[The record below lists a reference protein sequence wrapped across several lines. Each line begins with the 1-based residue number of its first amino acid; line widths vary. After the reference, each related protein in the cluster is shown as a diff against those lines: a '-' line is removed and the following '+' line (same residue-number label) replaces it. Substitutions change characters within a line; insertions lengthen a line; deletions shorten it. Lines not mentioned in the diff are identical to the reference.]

1 MQFQYTS
8 VLPVAPA
15 LTVNEQKPEL
25 VGVQAGEAF
34 AHQGFHGAP
43 YVEVGCDYP
52 QIWCASL
59 GTIVPAEIWIQ
70 TAAQD
75 TRLVLAQIDAL
86 LAELAAHRQRLA
98 GELAALEARAPE
110 ACRC

>member
-1 MQFQYTS
+1 MQMQYDSGRPFT
-8 VLPVAPA
+8 PA
-15 LTVNEQKPEL
+15 LTVNEHKPEL
-25 VGVQAGEAF
+25 AGVHVSEAF
-34 AHQGFHGAP
+34 AHQGFGGAS

-59 GTIVPAEIWIQ
+59 GNIVPAEIWIQ